1 MSNSQSVQVIPRWL
15 LVSAGVMIGLT
26 ILSVLLSRL
35 TGIGATREP
44 ASPALYERYFRFED
58 RSDGSIAIFD
68 PKDQDRLVDR
78 VVPGTNGFLRGTLRG
93 LARDRIRQKVPAQ
106 APFRLTGR
114 EDGRLVL
121 DDLETRRHIDLGAFG
136 PTNSEL
142 FVHLLLTGKPS
153 R

>member
-1 MSNSQSVQVIPRWL
+1 VSNSESVPVIPRWL
-15 LVSAGVMIGLT
+15 LISAGVMIALT
-26 ILSVLLSRL
+26 ILSVLVSRL
-35 TGIGATREP
+35 TGIGATMEP
-44 ASPALYERYFRFED
+44 VSPALYERHFRFEE
-58 RSDGSIAIFD
+58 RTDGSIAIFD
-68 PKDQDRLVDR
+68 LKDKNRLVDR

-93 LARDRIRQKVPAQ
+93 LARDRIRQKVAPE

-142 FVHLLLTGKPS
+142 FVHLLLVGNSK